1 MCMVLDMVDGFS
13 STRAPKSRQAAKSSS
28 ARRTYLNSTSD
39 FAPDSSIDTILLHNT
54 LKPAVRFP
62 NDATYH
68 LLDHGQT
75 IAGVF

>member
-1 MCMVLDMVDGFS
+1 MAM
-13 STRAPKSRQAAKSSS
+13 S
-28 ARRTYLNSTSD
+28 ADFQSTSD

-68 LLDHGQT
+68 LHRSDCFN
-75 IAGVF
+75 AEFS